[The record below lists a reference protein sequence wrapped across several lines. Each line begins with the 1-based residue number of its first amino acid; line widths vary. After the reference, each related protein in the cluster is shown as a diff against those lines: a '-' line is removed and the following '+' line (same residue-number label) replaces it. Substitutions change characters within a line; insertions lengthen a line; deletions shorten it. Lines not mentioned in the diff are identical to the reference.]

1 MDGWIGRLDRSTINN
16 AFSFSHYYTTHFAG
30 HSTDV
35 NPLFSLFALEVI
47 LSAAFAIKAF
57 KKGVLYHG
65 EDCNREP
72 KNDPQ
77 ILEPAFL
84 LVNR

>member
-47 LSAAFAIKAF
+47 LSAAFVACEAQPEMRLRFAGYSIWDAS
-57 KKGVLYHG
+57 
-65 EDCNREP
+65 
-72 KNDPQ
+72 
-77 ILEPAFL
+77 
-84 LVNR
+84 